1 MDLSGVTQQLITMLQ
16 GLAVPFTIIGVM
28 SFILGFF
35 VAPLLGD
42 VLGNSRNYIQKA
54 LLGVAFFGFIPGIVA
69 ALYALGAAGG

>member
-54 LLGVAFFGFIPGIVA
+54 LLGVAIFGFIPAIVT
-69 ALYALGAAGG
+69 ALYALGAPAG